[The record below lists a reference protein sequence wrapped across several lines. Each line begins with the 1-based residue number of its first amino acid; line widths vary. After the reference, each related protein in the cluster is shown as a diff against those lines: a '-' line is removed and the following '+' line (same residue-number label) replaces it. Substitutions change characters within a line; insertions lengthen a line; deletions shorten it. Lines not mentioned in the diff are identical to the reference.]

1 MINQETIVAL
11 ATPNGLGAISVIRIS
26 GSNAI
31 PITEKVFK
39 PKGNK
44 KLSNQK
50 SHTVHLGHLIKN
62 EHELDEVLVT
72 LFKGPNSYTG
82 EDTIE
87 ISCHGSTFIQQEI
100 IAVSYTHLTLP
111 TILLV

>member
-1 MINQETIVAL
+1 MINQETIIASSNTKRSWSNL
-11 ATPNGLGAISVIRIS
+11 VIRIS

-31 PITEKVFK
+31 SITEKVFK

-62 EHELDEVLVT
+62 NTNLMK
-72 LFKGPNSYTG
+72 F
-82 EDTIE
+82 
-87 ISCHGSTFIQQEI
+87 
-100 IAVSYTHLTLP
+100 
-111 TILLV
+111 LLLI